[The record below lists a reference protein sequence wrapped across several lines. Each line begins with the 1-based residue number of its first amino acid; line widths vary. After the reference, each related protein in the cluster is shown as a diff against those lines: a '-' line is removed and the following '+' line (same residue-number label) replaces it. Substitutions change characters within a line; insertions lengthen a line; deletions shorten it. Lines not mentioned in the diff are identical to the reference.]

1 MLYLKMLKKFLKFAY
16 FKITGLKKDLQELLV
31 GRIGFEPMTLGL
43 KGRCSTVL
51 S

>member
-1 MLYLKMLKKFLKFAY
+1 LQQYQI
-16 FKITGLKKDLQELLV
+16 FKLV

-43 KGRCSTVL
+43 KGRCSTML